1 MLPAAP
7 LPRTGAIHLDAR
19 SPARALRVTWHHE
32 EGLVVLS
39 LWRRNVCAGT
49 FRLAVDEVPALIETL
64 RDGLDVAYDAVP
76 GREVRADETGLDG
89 RTG

>member
-7 LPRTGAIHLDAR
+7 VPETGGIYLDAR
-19 SPARALRVTWHHE
+19 SGARALRVSWHHE

-64 RDGLDVAYDAVP
+64 REGLDAAYDALP
-76 GREVRADETGLDG
+76 TR
-89 RTG
+89 